1 MFNKDVFNNRF
12 LLLRL
17 WTLIWLTAVW
27 VLLWGNLSWANV
39 LGGIVIGLGIMM
51 LLPLPKVPVQ
61 GRIHVLSLVR
71 LVGLYVYLAAES
83 SVNVAWLAVR
93 PKAPPIT
100 GVVRF
105 RITIKSD
112 LVLTLFVDGLN
123 LFPGTLVLEID
134 QTRRLIYVHLLD
146 MGSQKVLD
154 SFFRSV
160 RRLERLFIAAFERDA
175 EWAPSS
181 SHGEDQASHH
191 GMDSDDT
198 ADDDTVGDAIIDTEV
213 IGEDLKAPPER
224 RDDKKIDDER
234 QGDWT

>member
-1 MFNKDVFNNRF
+1 M
-12 LLLRL
+12 
-17 WTLIWLTAVW
+17 
-27 VLLWGNLSWANV
+27 
-39 LGGIVIGLGIMM
+39 
-51 LLPLPKVPVQ
+51 
-61 GRIHVLSLVR
+61 
-71 LVGLYVYLAAES
+71 
-83 SVNVAWLAVR
+83 
-93 PKAPPIT
+93 
-100 GVVRF
+100 
-105 RITIKSD
+105 
-112 LVLTLFVDGLN
+112 LTLFVDGLN

-146 MGSQKVLD
+146 MGSQKAVD
-154 SFFRSV
+154 SFFQSV

-181 SHGEDQASHH
+181 SHGENQASHH
-191 GMDSDDT
+191 GMASDDS